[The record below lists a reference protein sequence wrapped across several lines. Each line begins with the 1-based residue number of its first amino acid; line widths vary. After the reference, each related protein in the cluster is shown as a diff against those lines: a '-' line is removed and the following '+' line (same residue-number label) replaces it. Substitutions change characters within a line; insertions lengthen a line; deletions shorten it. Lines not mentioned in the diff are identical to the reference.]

1 MSINRKGN
9 LILFTGSSGVGKGT
23 IIKELLD
30 RDKNI
35 RLSVSN
41 TTREPREGEI
51 DGVHYNFLTREQF
64 NDVLKKDGYLEH
76 AEFCGNLY
84 GTPKKQ
90 VEDMLNQGYDVLL
103 EIEVKGGLQILDKY
117 PDILSIF
124 ILPPSMESLER
135 RLRRRGTEDEETIRK
150 RLAQAAEEISYKD
163 RYKYN
168 VVNGDLETAINEVLD
183 ILHKEDENLIK
194 YYTKKINIK
203 YFKRR
208 IIMHKVDV
216 DSLLQGKQSKYA
228 LVVGV
233 AKRAREITQTFEEE
247 QIVTEDKPV
256 LIAIKEIEG
265 HEINI
270 LEPDEDEL

>member
-124 ILPPSMESLER
+124 ILRLQWSL
-135 RLRRRGTEDEETIRK
+135 LKDGF
-150 RLAQAAEEISYKD
+150 AEEVQRMK
-163 RYKYN
+163 KLF
-168 VVNGDLETAINEVLD
+168 GKG
-183 ILHKEDENLIK
+183 LHKLPRKSATRTDIS
-194 YYTKKINIK
+194 T
-203 YFKRR
+203 
-208 IIMHKVDV
+208 MW
-216 DSLLQGKQSKYA
+216 
-228 LVVGV
+228 
-233 AKRAREITQTFEEE
+233 
-247 QIVTEDKPV
+247 
-256 LIAIKEIEG
+256 
-265 HEINI
+265 
-270 LEPDEDEL
+270 

>member
-41 TTREPREGEI
+41 TTREPREGEV

-90 VEDMLNQGYDVLL
+90 VEDMLNQGMMFCL
-103 EIEVKGGLQILDKY
+103 
-117 PDILSIF
+117 
-124 ILPPSMESLER
+124 
-135 RLRRRGTEDEETIRK
+135 RLRSRADFRFLTNIPTFSVYSFF
-150 RLAQAAEEISYKD
+150 RLQWSRLKDGFAEEVQRMKKLLGKGLHRLPRKSATRTDIS
-163 RYKYN
+163 
-168 VVNGDLETAINEVLD
+168 T
-183 ILHKEDENLIK
+183 
-194 YYTKKINIK
+194 
-203 YFKRR
+203 
-208 IIMHKVDV
+208 MW
-216 DSLLQGKQSKYA
+216 
-228 LVVGV
+228 
-233 AKRAREITQTFEEE
+233 
-247 QIVTEDKPV
+247 
-256 LIAIKEIEG
+256 
-265 HEINI
+265 
-270 LEPDEDEL
+270 

>member
-41 TTREPREGEI
+41 T
-51 DGVHYNFLTREQF
+51 TREQF

-194 YYTKKINIK
+194 
-203 YFKRR
+203 
-208 IIMHKVDV
+208 
-216 DSLLQGKQSKYA
+216 
-228 LVVGV
+228 
-233 AKRAREITQTFEEE
+233 
-247 QIVTEDKPV
+247 
-256 LIAIKEIEG
+256 
-265 HEINI
+265 
-270 LEPDEDEL
+270 

>member
-90 VEDMLNQGYDVLL
+90 VEDMLNQGYDV
-103 EIEVKGGLQILDKY
+103 
-117 PDILSIF
+117 
-124 ILPPSMESLER
+124 PPSMESLER

-168 VVNGDLETAINEVLD
+168 VVNGDLETAINEVLA

-194 YYTKKINIK
+194 
-203 YFKRR
+203 
-208 IIMHKVDV
+208 
-216 DSLLQGKQSKYA
+216 
-228 LVVGV
+228 
-233 AKRAREITQTFEEE
+233 
-247 QIVTEDKPV
+247 
-256 LIAIKEIEG
+256 
-265 HEINI
+265 
-270 LEPDEDEL
+270 

>member
-90 VEDMLNQGYDVLL
+90 VE
-103 EIEVKGGLQILDKY
+103 VKGGLQILDKY

-194 YYTKKINIK
+194 
-203 YFKRR
+203 
-208 IIMHKVDV
+208 
-216 DSLLQGKQSKYA
+216 
-228 LVVGV
+228 
-233 AKRAREITQTFEEE
+233 
-247 QIVTEDKPV
+247 
-256 LIAIKEIEG
+256 
-265 HEINI
+265 
-270 LEPDEDEL
+270 

>member
-64 NDVLKKDGYLEH
+64 NDVLKRDGYLEH

-194 YYTKKINIK
+194 
-203 YFKRR
+203 
-208 IIMHKVDV
+208 
-216 DSLLQGKQSKYA
+216 
-228 LVVGV
+228 
-233 AKRAREITQTFEEE
+233 
-247 QIVTEDKPV
+247 
-256 LIAIKEIEG
+256 
-265 HEINI
+265 
-270 LEPDEDEL
+270 

>member
-84 GTPKKQ
+84 GTPKKP
-90 VEDMLNQGYDVLL
+90 VEGC
-103 EIEVKGGLQILDKY
+103 
-117 PDILSIF
+117 
-124 ILPPSMESLER
+124 
-135 RLRRRGTEDEETIRK
+135 
-150 RLAQAAEEISYKD
+150 
-163 RYKYN
+163 RY
-168 VVNGDLETAINEVLD
+168 
-183 ILHKEDENLIK
+183 
-194 YYTKKINIK
+194 
-203 YFKRR
+203 
-208 IIMHKVDV
+208 
-216 DSLLQGKQSKYA
+216 
-228 LVVGV
+228 
-233 AKRAREITQTFEEE
+233 
-247 QIVTEDKPV
+247 
-256 LIAIKEIEG
+256 
-265 HEINI
+265 
-270 LEPDEDEL
+270 

>member
-103 EIEVKGGLQILDKY
+103 EIGSRADFRFLTNIPTFSVYSFFRLQW
-117 PDILSIF
+117 
-124 ILPPSMESLER
+124 SL
-135 RLRRRGTEDEETIRK
+135 LKDDF
-150 RLAQAAEEISYKD
+150 AEEVQGMKKLFGKGLHRLPRKSATRTDIS
-163 RYKYN
+163 
-168 VVNGDLETAINEVLD
+168 T
-183 ILHKEDENLIK
+183 
-194 YYTKKINIK
+194 
-203 YFKRR
+203 
-208 IIMHKVDV
+208 MW
-216 DSLLQGKQSKYA
+216 
-228 LVVGV
+228 
-233 AKRAREITQTFEEE
+233 
-247 QIVTEDKPV
+247 
-256 LIAIKEIEG
+256 
-265 HEINI
+265 
-270 LEPDEDEL
+270 

>member
-90 VEDMLNQGYDVLL
+90 VEDMLNKGYDVLL

-124 ILPPSMESLER
+124 ILPPSMSL
-135 RLRRRGTEDEETIRK
+135 LKDGF
-150 RLAQAAEEISYKD
+150 AEEVQRMKKLFGKGLHRLPRKSATRTDIS
-163 RYKYN
+163 
-168 VVNGDLETAINEVLD
+168 T
-183 ILHKEDENLIK
+183 
-194 YYTKKINIK
+194 
-203 YFKRR
+203 
-208 IIMHKVDV
+208 MW
-216 DSLLQGKQSKYA
+216 
-228 LVVGV
+228 
-233 AKRAREITQTFEEE
+233 
-247 QIVTEDKPV
+247 
-256 LIAIKEIEG
+256 
-265 HEINI
+265 
-270 LEPDEDEL
+270 

>member
-64 NDVLKKDGYLEH
+64 NVVLK
-76 AEFCGNLY
+76 
-84 GTPKKQ
+84 
-90 VEDMLNQGYDVLL
+90 DMLNQGYDVLL

-194 YYTKKINIK
+194 
-203 YFKRR
+203 
-208 IIMHKVDV
+208 
-216 DSLLQGKQSKYA
+216 
-228 LVVGV
+228 
-233 AKRAREITQTFEEE
+233 
-247 QIVTEDKPV
+247 
-256 LIAIKEIEG
+256 
-265 HEINI
+265 
-270 LEPDEDEL
+270 

>member
-90 VEDMLNQGYDVLL
+90 VEDMLNQG
-103 EIEVKGGLQILDKY
+103 LDKY

-194 YYTKKINIK
+194 
-203 YFKRR
+203 
-208 IIMHKVDV
+208 
-216 DSLLQGKQSKYA
+216 
-228 LVVGV
+228 
-233 AKRAREITQTFEEE
+233 
-247 QIVTEDKPV
+247 
-256 LIAIKEIEG
+256 
-265 HEINI
+265 
-270 LEPDEDEL
+270 

>member
-84 GTPKKQ
+84 GTPKSK
-90 VEDMLNQGYDVLL
+90 LK
-103 EIEVKGGLQILDKY
+103 IC
-117 PDILSIF
+117 SIRVMMF
-124 ILPPSMESLER
+124 CL
-135 RLRRRGTEDEETIRK
+135 RLRSRADFRFLTNIPTFSVYSFF
-150 RLAQAAEEISYKD
+150 RLQWSRLKDDFAEEVQRMKKLFGKGLHRLPRKSATRTDIS
-163 RYKYN
+163 
-168 VVNGDLETAINEVLD
+168 T
-183 ILHKEDENLIK
+183 
-194 YYTKKINIK
+194 
-203 YFKRR
+203 
-208 IIMHKVDV
+208 MW
-216 DSLLQGKQSKYA
+216 
-228 LVVGV
+228 
-233 AKRAREITQTFEEE
+233 
-247 QIVTEDKPV
+247 
-256 LIAIKEIEG
+256 
-265 HEINI
+265 
-270 LEPDEDEL
+270 

>member
-90 VEDMLNQGYDVLL
+90 VEVMMFCL
-103 EIEVKGGLQILDKY
+103 
-117 PDILSIF
+117 
-124 ILPPSMESLER
+124 
-135 RLRRRGTEDEETIRK
+135 RLRSRADFRFLTNIPTFSVSSFF
-150 RLAQAAEEISYKD
+150 RLQWSLLKDDFAEEVQRMKKLFGKGLHRLPRKSATRTDIS
-163 RYKYN
+163 
-168 VVNGDLETAINEVLD
+168 T
-183 ILHKEDENLIK
+183 
-194 YYTKKINIK
+194 
-203 YFKRR
+203 
-208 IIMHKVDV
+208 MW
-216 DSLLQGKQSKYA
+216 
-228 LVVGV
+228 
-233 AKRAREITQTFEEE
+233 
-247 QIVTEDKPV
+247 
-256 LIAIKEIEG
+256 
-265 HEINI
+265 
-270 LEPDEDEL
+270 